1 MCKWPVIVGGSRW
14 SFILPFVEMLL
25 QRLSVCLCICVILRI
40 VIHFEWT
47 ERFLSIVAMSN
58 CVCTIKNGLVHYLI
72 ATNKRTTIEKKRV
85 AFICHCTTIVN
96 GDVHLRGN
104 GSREKVDWSLKWWPN
119 HDETAILSC
128 FPFSF
133 SF

>member
-1 MCKWPVIVGGSRW
+1 MTSDCWWLKMEFYFTIYWNAVATIVCVFVYLCDFTHRN
-14 SFILPFVEMLL
+14 PFRVDWTISQHCCNVKL
-25 QRLSVCLCICVILRI
+25 CL
-40 VIHFEWT
+40 HYK
-47 ERFLSIVAMSN
+47 
-58 CVCTIKNGLVHYLI
+58 KNGLVHYLI